1 MSEKE
6 MLDQLEDLICDRKSF
21 LSNNEKQDSP
31 FQKDVEAL
39 NKIIHDYKILRDA
52 AYRHMEQNGENLT
65 IWINEN
71 VKQRKVEI
79 LNTWNSDFDDVRCN
93 ALLYL
98 KNKLVANIITS
109 YDEKTIA
116 ELNHNL
122 FHSKKDAEK
131 FTNVPFKTLIYDSF
145 DKYLKL
151 PKISKCSKL
160 LNEIYDNVCDSDASM
175 CHITEEDWKEYYS
188 EDFIEKDIQNLK
200 EEVKKYGL
208 EDIITFDDGEYKI
221 VGYGNLEIS
230 FNDDRN
236 ISKNKDKEA
245 R

>member
-1 MSEKE
+1 MCEKE
-6 MLDQLEDLICDRKSF
+6 MLEQLEDLIADRRSF
-21 LSNNEKQDSP
+21 LSNDKELSSS
-31 FQKDVEAL
+31 FQKDIDAL
-39 NKIIHDYKILRDA
+39 KKVIHDYKILRDA
-52 AYRHMEQNGENLT
+52 EYRSMEQNGDNLT
-65 IWINEN
+65 IWINE
-71 VKQRKVEI
+71 I
-79 LNTWNSDFDDVRCN
+79 LNIWNSDFDDVRCN
-93 ALLYL
+93 ALLYS

-109 YDEKTIA
+109 YDKKMID
-116 ELNHNL
+116 ELKYNI
-122 FHSKKDAEK
+122 FHSKKDADK
-131 FTNVPFKTLIYDSF
+131 FVQVPFKNLIYDSF

-160 LNEIYDNVCDSDASM
+160 LNEIYDNVCDSDATM

-188 EDFIEKDIQNLK
+188 ENFTEKDIQKLK

-221 VGYGNLEIS
+221 VGYGNLETS

>member
-1 MSEKE
+1 
-6 MLDQLEDLICDRKSF
+6 MLIKIVKTSF
-21 LSNNEKQDSP
+21 LSNDKELSSS
-31 FQKDVEAL
+31 FQKDIDAL
-39 NKIIHDYKILRDA
+39 KKVIHDYKILRDA
-52 AYRHMEQNGENLT
+52 AYRSMEQNGDNLT

-79 LNTWNSDFDDVRCN
+79 LNIWNSDFDDVRCN
-93 ALLYL
+93 ALLYS

-109 YDEKTIA
+109 YDKKMID
-116 ELNHNL
+116 ELKYNI
-122 FHSKKDAEK
+122 FHSKKDADK
-131 FTNVPFKTLIYDSF
+131 FVQVPFKNLIYDSF

-160 LNEIYDNVCDSDASM
+160 LNEIYDNVCDSDATM

-188 EDFIEKDIQNLK
+188 ENFTEKDIQKLK

-221 VGYGNLEIS
+221 VGYGNLETS

>member
-93 ALLYL
+93 ALLYS

-116 ELNHNL
+116 ELNYNL

-160 LNEIYDNVCDSDASM
+160 LNEIYDNVCDSDATM

-188 EDFIEKDIQNLK
+188 EDFTEKDIQNLK

>member
-1 MSEKE
+1 MCEKE
-6 MLDQLEDLICDRKSF
+6 MLEQLEDLIADRRSF
-21 LSNNEKQDSP
+21 LSNDKELSSS
-31 FQKDVEAL
+31 FQKDIDAL
-39 NKIIHDYKILRDA
+39 KKVIHDYKILRDA
-52 AYRHMEQNGENLT
+52 AYRSMEQNGDNLT

-79 LNTWNSDFDDVRCN
+79 LNIWNSDFDDVRCN
-93 ALLYL
+93 ALLYS

-109 YDEKTIA
+109 YDKKMID
-116 ELNHNL
+116 ELKYNI
-122 FHSKKDAEK
+122 FHSKKDADK
-131 FTNVPFKTLIYDSF
+131 FVQVPFKNLIYDSF
-145 DKYLKL
+145 DKYLNL

-160 LNEIYDNVCDSDASM
+160 LNEIYDNVCDSDATM

-188 EDFIEKDIQNLK
+188 ENFTEKDIQKLK

-221 VGYGNLEIS
+221 VGYGNLETS

>member
-1 MSEKE
+1 MCEKE
-6 MLDQLEDLICDRKSF
+6 MLEQLEDLIADRRSF
-21 LSNNEKQDSP
+21 LSNDKELSSS
-31 FQKDVEAL
+31 FQKDIDAL
-39 NKIIHDYKILRDA
+39 KKVIHDYKILRDA
-52 AYRHMEQNGENLT
+52 AYRSMEQNGDNLT

-79 LNTWNSDFDDVRCN
+79 LNIWNSDFDDVRCN
-93 ALLYL
+93 ALLYS

-109 YDEKTIA
+109 YDKKMID
-116 ELNHNL
+116 ELKYNI
-122 FHSKKDAEK
+122 FHSKKDADK
-131 FTNVPFKTLIYDSF
+131 FVQVPFKNLIYDSF

-160 LNEIYDNVCDSDASM
+160 LNEIYDNVCDSDATM

-188 EDFIEKDIQNLK
+188 ENFTEKDIQKLK

-221 VGYGNLEIS
+221 VGYGNLETS